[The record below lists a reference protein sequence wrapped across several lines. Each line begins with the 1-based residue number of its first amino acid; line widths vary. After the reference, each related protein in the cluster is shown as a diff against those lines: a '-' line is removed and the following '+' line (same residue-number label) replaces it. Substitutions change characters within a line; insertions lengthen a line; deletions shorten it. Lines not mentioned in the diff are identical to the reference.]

1 MNMVRNLAIQKRG
14 VSSSTKGKSDCGKS
28 SCGKKDGKSC
38 CGKCKSGC
46 DKKDSCKK
54 EKNPVP
60 IKKKTVLR
68 KSVKNNFLSPS
79 FFPLLSFL
87 S

>member
-1 MNMVRNLAIQKRG
+1 QLRGNQIVENLPVVRWMVSPVVEN
-14 VSSSTKGKSDCGKS
+14 VSLDVIRKIPA
-28 SCGKKDGKSC
+28 
-38 CGKCKSGC
+38 
-46 DKKDSCKK
+46 KK